1 MQIEPFA
8 LERYFA
14 RYEFTARYLASCS
27 DCDGLA
33 LEELL
38 TLADD
43 QTRGLWRDLRL
54 GYTES
59 LGHPLLRAEIAS
71 LYEGAA
77 ADDVLTGAPEELIFL
92 AMNCLLEPGDHVIAT
107 FPAYQSL
114 HQIAESMGCEVT
126 RWQPDEGRGW
136 LFDPEFVR
144 ANVHP
149 RTKLIVANFP
159 HNPTGALPSRAVFDE
174 VVSIA
179 HERGIHLFSDEMYRR
194 LELDPGQ
201 RLPAGCEVYDKA
213 LSLSGMSKVF
223 GLAGTRIGWLVTH
236 DSALLARIAAL
247 KDYTTIC
254 SSAPSE
260 ILALMGLRA
269 RDRIVTRH
277 VERIRHNLAEL
288 GQFLERRA
296 DLFACVPPRAGTI
309 CLPRLLGEVSADL
322 FCRRAVEEAGVMIV
336 PSSVFGWGDRHVRI
350 GLGRAGLPEVL
361 AKLEEN
367 LARTRF

>member
-14 RYEFTARYLASCS
+14 RYEFTARHLASCS

-38 TLADD
+38 ALADD
-43 QTRGLWRDLRL
+43 ETRALWRDLRL

-59 LGHPLLRAEIAS
+59 LGHPLLRTEIAS
-71 LYEGAA
+71 MYEGAG

-136 LFDPEFVR
+136 LFDPDFVR
-144 ANVHP
+144 AHLGP
-149 RTKLIVANFP
+149 RTRLIVANFP
-159 HNPTGALPSRAVFDE
+159 HNPTGALPPRAVYDE
-174 VVSIA
+174 LVVIA
-179 HERGIHLFSDEMYRR
+179 RERGVHLFSDEMYRG
-194 LELDPGQ
+194 LELDPAQ
-201 RLPAGCEVYDKA
+201 RLPAGCEVYERA
-213 LSLSGMSKVF
+213 VSLSGMSKVF

-236 DSALLARIAAL
+236 DGALLARMAAL

-260 ILALMGLRA
+260 VLALMGLRA
-269 RDRIVTRH
+269 RDRIVARH
-277 VERIRHNLAEL
+277 VERIGHNLAL
-288 GQFLERRA
+288 LAQFLDRRA
-296 DLFACVPPRAGTI
+296 DCSPG
-309 CLPRLLGEVSADL
+309 
-322 FCRRAVEEAGVMIV
+322 CRR
-336 PSSVFGWGDRHVRI
+336 
-350 GLGRAGLPEVL
+350 GRARSASRGSC
-361 AKLEEN
+361 A
-367 LARTRF
+367 T

>member
-1 MQIEPFA
+1 
-8 LERYFA
+8 
-14 RYEFTARYLASCS
+14 
-27 DCDGLA
+27 LA

-38 TLADD
+38 ALADD
-43 QTRGLWRDLRL
+43 EARALWRDLRL

-59 LGHPLLRAEIAS
+59 LGHPLLRAEIAK
-71 LYEGAA
+71 LYEGAG

-136 LFDPEFVR
+136 LFDPDFVR
-144 ANVHP
+144 AHVQS

-174 VVSIA
+174 LVAIA
-179 HERGIHLFSDEMYRR
+179 REHDIHLFSDEMYRW
-194 LELDPGQ
+194 LELDAGQ
-201 RLPAGCEVYDKA
+201 RLPAGCEVYDRA
-213 LSLSGMSKVF
+213 VSLSGMSKVF

-236 DSALLARIAAL
+236 DSALFDRVASL

-260 ILALMGLRA
+260 VLALMGLRA
-269 RDRIVTRH
+269 RQRIIARH
-277 VERIRHNLAEL
+277 VERIRHNLAALAE
-288 GQFLERRA
+288 FLERRA
-296 DLFACVPPRAGTI
+296 DMFAWVPPRAGTI
-309 CLPRLLGEVSADL
+309 CFPRLLGDVSAEL

-336 PSSVFGWGDRHVRI
+336 PSSVFGWDDRHVRI

>member
-1 MQIEPFA
+1 VQIAPFA

-14 RYEFTARYLASCS
+14 RYEFTVRYLASCS

-38 TLADD
+38 ALADD
-43 QTRGLWRDLRL
+43 ETCTLWRDLRL

-71 LYEGAA
+71 LYEGAG

-107 FPAYQSL
+107 FPGYQAL

-126 RWQPDEGRGW
+126 RWQPDEGRDW
-136 LFDPEFVR
+136 LFDPDFVR
-144 ANVHP
+144 ANVQP

-159 HNPTGALPSRAVFDE
+159 HNPTGALPSRAVYDE
-174 VVSIA
+174 VVAIA
-179 HERGIHLFSDEMYRR
+179 RERGIHLFSDEMYRG
-194 LELDPGQ
+194 LELQPAQ
-201 RLPAGCEVYDKA
+201 RLPAGCEAYDRA
-213 LSLSGMSKVF
+213 VSLAGMSKVF
-223 GLAGTRIGWLVTH
+223 GLAGTRIGWLVAH
-236 DSALLARIAAL
+236 DGALFTRMAAF

-269 RDRIVTRH
+269 RDRIVARH
-277 VERIRHNLAEL
+277 VERIGHNLAL
-288 GQFLERRA
+288 LARFLERHA
-296 DLFACVPPRAGTI
+296 DMFTWVPPRAGTI
-309 CLPRLLGEVSADL
+309 CFPRLLHHVGAEL

-361 AKLEEN
+361 AKLEDY
-367 LARTRF
+367 LASTTF

>member
-1 MQIEPFA
+1 MRIEPFA

-14 RYEFTARYLASCS
+14 RYEFTARHLASCS
-27 DCDGLA
+27 DCDGLP

-38 TLADD
+38 SLADD
-43 QTRGLWRDLRL
+43 ETRALWRDLRL

-59 LGHPLLRAEIAS
+59 LGHPLLRTEIAS
-71 LYEGAA
+71 LYEGADA
-77 ADDVLTGAPEELIFL
+77 GDVLVGAPEELIFL

-126 RWQPDEGRGW
+126 RWQPDESRGW
-136 LFDPEFVR
+136 LFDADFVR
-144 ANVHP
+144 ANVQP

-159 HNPTGALPSRAVFDE
+159 HNPTGALPSRAVYDE
-174 VVSIA
+174 VVATASD
-179 HERGIHLFSDEMYRR
+179 RGIHLFSDEMYRG
-194 LELDPGQ
+194 LELEPAQ
-201 RLPAGCEVYDKA
+201 RLPAGCEVYERA
-213 LSLSGMSKVF
+213 VSLSGMSKVF

-236 DSALLARIAAL
+236 DGALFARMAAF

-260 ILALMGLRA
+260 VLALMGLRA
-269 RDRIVTRH
+269 RDRIVARH
-277 VERIRHNLAEL
+277 VERIGHNLGLLA
-288 GQFLERRA
+288 GFIERHA
-296 DLFACVPPRAGTI
+296 ALFTWVPPRAGTI
-309 CLPRLLGEVSADL
+309 CFPRLRHDMGAEL
-322 FCRRAVEEAGVMIV
+322 FCRRTVEEAGVMIV

-361 AKLEEN
+361 AKLADY
-367 LARTRF
+367 LASTTF